1 MKKWIHNNELDFDL
15 AESLKKQLNVPLVIA
30 KLLVQRGVSDFEQA
44 RRFFRP
50 SYSDFIDPFLML
62 GMKKTVGRIVRAIEK
77 NEHILVYG
85 DYDVDGTCS
94 VTLMY
99 LFLKEL
105 GANVTYYQPDR
116 YKEGYGISM
125 VGVEKAKQS
134 NVSLIISLDCG
145 VKAIEQAKQLASY
158 NIDLIICD
166 HHLTGKEL
174 PICVAMLNPKQDNCD
189 YPFKDLCGCGI
200 GFKLI
205 HAICVDTGHEPELA
219 YQYLDLVAIASA
231 ADIVPLLGEN
241 RLITKLGLAL
251 INSKPRPGIQLLIDL
266 SKRSGQ
272 IETSD
277 LVFAIAPRI
286 NAAGRLAHAS
296 LAVELLAETD
306 PDLAKEKAL
315 FIENINTERRALDQ
329 QITEEALSL
338 LENEKDKVT
347 TVVCKENW
355 NKGVVGIVASR
366 LMETY
371 FRPTMVLCQDGDT
384 IVGSVRSVSGFD
396 VHEVLVE
403 IQDLFVNFG
412 GHQYAAGVTLKA
424 NRLEELKNRFEEHVS
439 KRIKKEQLVQKI
451 KFESVLSPND
461 LLRDKKSEPY
471 PKLYRLIEQLA
482 PFGPGNMRPV
492 FVMENIEDA
501 GYTRIVGEKHLKL
514 NVKQKGGNVTLDGI
528 AFNMGEY
535 IELFNSQQPVDLAF
549 VLDKNEFKGKRSL
562 QLRVRDI
569 KENPSIKH

>member
-1 MKKWIHNNELDFDL
+1 MKKWILNNKVDDQL
-15 AESLKKQLNVPLVIA
+15 ATSLHQQLKIPMVIS
-30 KLLVQRGVSDFEQA
+30 KLLVQRGVSSFEEA
-44 RRFFRP
+44 KRFFRP
-50 SYSDFIDPFLML
+50 TNEDFIDPFQML
-62 GMKKTVGRIVRAIEK
+62 GMEKAVERIVWAIEK

-105 GANVTYYQPDR
+105 GAKVAYYQPDR

-125 VGVEKAKQS
+125 KGVENAKKN
-134 NVSLIISLDCG
+134 NVGLIISLDCG
-145 VKAIEQAKQLASY
+145 VKAIEQSKKMAAY

-166 HHLTGKEL
+166 HHLPDTEL
-174 PICVAMLNPKQDNCD
+174 PVCVALLNPKQENCN
-189 YPFKDLCGCGI
+189 YPFKDLCGCGV
-200 GFKLI
+200 GFKLLQ
-205 HAICVDTGHEPELA
+205 AICLQTGHEPELA

-241 RLITKLGLAL
+241 RLITKLGLEL
-251 INSKPRPGIQLLIDL
+251 INSAPRPGIQHLLDQG
-266 SKRSGQ
+266 KRTGV

-277 LVFAIAPRI
+277 LVFAVAPRI

-296 LAVELLAETD
+296 LAVELLSQTD
-306 PDLAKEKAL
+306 VDLAKEKAL
-315 FIENINTERRALDQ
+315 HIENINTERRALDQ

-371 FRPTMVLCQDGDT
+371 YRPTMVLCQDGDT
-384 IVGSVRSVSGFD
+384 VVGSVRSVSGFD
-396 VHEVLVE
+396 VHAVLVA

-424 NRLEELKNRFEEHVS
+424 NRLEELKNRFEEEVS
-439 KRIKKEQLVQKI
+439 KRIEKEQLVQKI
-451 KFESVLSPND
+451 KIESILSPND

-471 PKLYRLIEQLA
+471 PKLYRLIEQLS

-492 FVMENIEDA
+492 FVMENLEDA
-501 GYTRIVGEKHLKL
+501 GDTRIVGDNHLKL
-514 NVKQKGGNVTLDGI
+514 NVKQKGGNITLDGI

-535 IELFNSQQPVDLAF
+535 IDLFNSQQPVDLAF
-549 VLDKNEFKGKRSL
+549 VLDKNEFKGRRSL

-569 KENPSIKH
+569 KESQTINH